1 MLVVDKHSQ
10 VADMRILVEEEVEG
24 MHILVVDRHSLL
36 VVVDRHIL
44 VVVVAEGERSQVV
57 VDMHSL
63 VAQVGLCNPA
73 CIFKNNAQK

>member
-24 MHILVVDRHSLL
+24 MHILVVDSLL